1 MNQAEKSLTHF
12 RIIAETIKIEHTI
25 FALPFALVA
34 FFMTTQSASKLTDFF
49 WVFVVMV
56 SMRTFVMFSNRLIDR
71 KIDGLNIRT
80 ANRPLVDGRLSLLSG
95 QVYAVISVLIFLL
108 AVSRLHTLAWFL
120 SPVPIALA
128 IIYPYLKRFTWLCH
142 FGIGLIYLIV
152 PPAVQI
158 ALTGDFS
165 LWSVLLGIAAGLWVS
180 GFDILYGI
188 FDIQNDRRLGIHSI
202 PARFGLPS
210 ALRITKILHFA
221 TIILIILT
229 GYIYGFGLIYYI
241 GVITTAL
248 LLTYENYILKP
259 EDMSRLNT
267 AFFTVNGLI
276 AIIFFVFSVGDIFI

>member
-108 AVSRLHTLAWFL
+108 
-120 SPVPIALA
+120 IEN
-128 IIYPYLKRFTWLCH
+128 
-142 FGIGLIYLIV
+142 GIKI
-152 PPAVQI
+152 
-158 ALTGDFS
+158 
-165 LWSVLLGIAAGLWVS
+165 
-180 GFDILYGI
+180 
-188 FDIQNDRRLGIHSI
+188 
-202 PARFGLPS
+202 
-210 ALRITKILHFA
+210 RITFTKKVTETVDTHED
-221 TIILIILT
+221 LIK
-229 GYIYGFGLIYYI
+229 
-241 GVITTAL
+241 VIK
-248 LLTYENYILKP
+248 YP
-259 EDMSRLNT
+259 
-267 AFFTVNGLI
+267 
-276 AIIFFVFSVGDIFI
+276 